1 MTPQSVRAPERI
13 VSWWARTE
21 YLRAA
26 TLPTNPHPPV
36 QFVKIN
42 RSGQHQ
48 QTRRY
53 QILTSPGGAR
63 EPGTGDGSGA
73 FDADVVAAMRYLAE
87 MINQGLE
94 FGPFGG

>member
-1 MTPQSVRAPERI
+1 MTPQSVRPPERI
-13 VSWWARTE
+13 VAGGPVRNICA
-21 YLRAA
+21 AA
-26 TLPTNPHPPV
+26 TLPTNPHPRV